1 MASMRVEPLRASFMP
16 ASGIVPRAAAGP
28 TDQVELSG
36 RRPGLPGA
44 SASEGALGGLAGAV
58 AALEGLK
65 SRGFEFQR
73 KRLVGSLG
81 WTPST
86 PLQAGQA
93 LLNKDPDDLR
103 VRAPEGAWL
112 PLRGPDDL
120 AVLTAFHAGEVSR
133 LPSPELAR
141 QLEQLERS
149 GQVFE
154 HEGQPVGSWGAYL
167 RLTSGVSVTSAGRS
181 LESGQDVAML
191 AYLLGQV
198 GPEALEQPELARG
211 LRMLQEEGYRSDA
224 LELYRARA
232 SEVPLSWHERELGSW
247 QVGQDPEAVCKAMKE
262 KRLCQARE
270 QVAPVVLR
278 PELLDAAARELDAL
292 PLATHPAYLD
302 WLGRLEHPAAAAR
315 LARQEPAAQDALRK
329 WLDAAVPRIVAQ
341 HTWAEKDG
349 VWDDSPGAPYKDN
362 QQSSLSLPVV
372 DLRHASECT
381 LSFRCQTQLEKG
393 RDWLVVEAS
402 ADGKS
407 WEALRQITDK
417 SNWTEHQVSLV
428 AYQGAPVHVRFR
440 LSSDSSVTQE
450 GVSLSHISLEGRPRF
465 EAAPRS
471 LFQQDRSQ
479 ERAAL
484 AAEVARLVAG
494 GLPIEPLQ
502 QLVAGTGS
510 VAEALRLGPIPPESV
525 ERVAHLAERLGNQ
538 AAAALAPFPG
548 EVDRMV
554 ASFQAAGRLTPTP
567 DDLSSVMAVYRE
579 LAQLPPESQEHVA
592 RLVQRTCPTWSK
604 EGGWHSIG
612 DGAWA
617 DSPGLYRH
625 GQNASLTTSV
635 LDLRHHSAPTVS
647 FRARHDLERNAD
659 NVLLEA
665 SRDGQQWE
673 GIAAFTGQS
682 DWAEHKLSLAPFGQG
697 MLQLRFRLKTDSSN
711 NGEGLE
717 LADFRVEARPTLQP
731 EAPPELVFSDQARSQ
746 RATLDQILELAR
758 QRDLEGLERVDRLS
772 QDLRPDQA
780 LRLFRL
786 QAPAESLSQAAV
798 AVGVEATA
806 ALFPE
811 VQSDSVQAFQ
821 LATQIANRLQQPELL
836 DRCLADSRALRGTSF
851 PEGLLESLHP
861 WQTEGWVRSEPGVW
875 ADNRIGR
882 YRSNA
887 NNSLTSPVISLA
899 GQQGARVRFDY
910 QCDLEKNSDFVRL
923 EVRPEGGKW
932 QPLQHYTGQVPQ
944 GTDDLDLSDL
954 GEGRVELRWRMTS
967 DSSSEGQ
974 GFKLRNLRVEDSTGQ
989 IFFSDRPEDLAPL
1002 RDELISRMDRPLEP
1016 LTELVKAHGLCAALA
1031 ITTLTDEPERH
1042 KELERLVAISGVS
1055 RSLQAWEEIGS
1066 MPLEA
1071 LQAEVDLRSECA
1083 RFRSLGVEPERLLE
1097 ALREASLDKAGT
1109 EALGKLRDGLG
1120 QAGWKPSGDWGR
1132 TLRGW
1137 SDSPAGNYRSNQNA
1151 ALESPP
1157 TWIPPGAK
1165 LSFEARY
1172 QFEKGPDR
1180 VHLQVLPEGKKDW
1193 EEKALY
1199 TGNGSGRQEV
1209 DLSAYGGQTVRL
1221 RFLLR
1226 TDSSSEYPGLD
1237 FWDLKMTDAGG
1248 ESYCLDEL
1256 GQRSVDG
1263 LLELAC
1269 TPELQLAER
1278 SRALQILSR
1287 VPAPLAAPAL
1297 RALSSFFENQEPE
1310 RALALVER
1318 LPEVVL
1324 DSAPEAAMDRLLES
1338 LGPRLREESEA
1349 VLVGGVR
1356 VRKR

>member
-1 MASMRVEPLRASFMP
+1 MP
-16 ASGIVPRAAAGP
+16 ALSHGPRAASGP

-44 SASEGALGGLAGAV
+44 TASEGALGGLAGAV

-81 WTPST
+81 WTAST

-120 AVLTAFHAGEVSR
+120 TVLTAFHAGEVSR
-133 LPSPELAR
+133 LPSPELAH

-167 RLTSGVSVTSAGRS
+167 RLTSGVSVSSAGKS
-181 LESGQDVAML
+181 LESGQDVAIL
-191 AYLLGQV
+191 AYLQGQV

-232 SEVPLSWHERELGSW
+232 PEVPLSWHERELGSW
-247 QVGQDPEAVCKAMKE
+247 QVGQDPDAVCKAMKE
-262 KRLCQARE
+262 KRLARARE
-270 QVAPVVLR
+270 QVNPVVRR
-278 PELLDAAARELDAL
+278 PELLDAAAVELDAL
-292 PLATHPAYLD
+292 PLASHPAYLD
-302 WLGRLEHPAAAAR
+302 WLGRLEHPTAAAR

-329 WLDAAVPRIVAQ
+329 WLDSAVPRIVPQ

-362 QQSSLSLPVV
+362 QQSSLTLPVV
-372 DLRHASECT
+372 NLSHTTDCT
-381 LSFRCQTQLEKG
+381 FSFRCLTQLEKG
-393 RDWLVVEAS
+393 RDWLALEAS
-402 ADGKS
+402 RDGKS
-407 WEALRQITDK
+407 WDALKQITDK
-417 SNWTEHQVSLV
+417 SDWTEHQVSLV
-428 AYQGAPVHVRFR
+428 AYQGAPVHLRFR
-440 LSSDSSVTQE
+440 LSSDSSVTHE
-450 GVSLSHISLEGRPRF
+450 GVNLSDFSLKGRPRF

-471 LFQQDRSQ
+471 LFQQDRSE

-484 AAEVARLVAG
+484 LAEVARLAVS
-494 GLPIEPLQ
+494 GLPTEPLQ
-502 QLVAGTGS
+502 KLVAAAGS
-510 VAEALRLGPIPPESV
+510 PAEALRLGPIPPESA
-525 ERVAHLAERLGNQ
+525 ERMAQLTERLGNQ

-548 EVDRMV
+548 EVDRVV
-554 ASFQAAGRLTPTP
+554 ASFQAACRLAPTP

-612 DGAWA
+612 DGVWA
-617 DSPGLYRH
+617 DSPGSYRN
-625 GQNASLTTSV
+625 GQNASLTTPV
-635 LDLRHHSAPTVS
+635 LDLRHYSAPTVS

-659 NVLLEA
+659 NVYLEA
-665 SRDGQQWE
+665 SLDGKSWE

-682 DWAEHKLSLAPFGQG
+682 DWAEHKLSLAAFGQG
-697 MLQLRFRLKTDSSN
+697 SLQLRFRLKTDSSN

-717 LADFRVEARPTLQP
+717 LADFRLEARPTLQP
-731 EAPPELVFSDQARSQ
+731 EAPPELVFSDQAQSH
-746 RATLDQILELAR
+746 RATLSQILELAR
-758 QRDLEGLERVDRLS
+758 QRDLEALERVDSLS

-786 QAPAESLSQAAV
+786 QAPAESLSQVAV
-798 AVGVEATA
+798 AVGVEAA
-806 ALFPE
+806 AGLFPHLE
-811 VQSDSVQAFQ
+811 SDSVQAFQ
-821 LATQIANRLQQPELL
+821 LAGQIANRLQQPELL
-836 DRCLADSRALRGTSF
+836 DRCLADSRALRGASF

-861 WQTEGWVRSEPGVW
+861 WQTDGWVRSEPGVW
-875 ADNRIGR
+875 ADNRVGR

-887 NNSLTSPVISLA
+887 KNSLTSPIISLA
-899 GQQGARVRFDY
+899 GQQGARVKFNY
-910 QCDLEKNSDFVRL
+910 QCDLEKDRDFVRL
-923 EVRPEGGKW
+923 EVRPEGGTW
-932 QPLQHYTGQVPQ
+932 QSLQHYTGQVPE
-944 GTDDLDLSDL
+944 GSEEVDL
-954 GEGRVELRWRMTS
+954 GDLGHGRVQLRWRMTS

-974 GFKLRNLRVEDSTGQ
+974 GFKLRNLRVEDTTGQ
-989 IFFSDRPEDLAPL
+989 VFFSDRPEDLSPL
-1002 RDELISRMDRPLEP
+1002 RDELMRRMDRPLEP
-1016 LTELVKAHGLCAALA
+1016 LGELVKAHGLCAALA
-1031 ITTLTDEPERH
+1031 ITTLTDEPERQR
-1042 KELERLVAISGVS
+1042 ELERLVALSGVS
-1055 RSLQAWEEIGS
+1055 KSLQAWEEIGS
-1066 MPLEA
+1066 LPLEA
-1071 LQAEVDLRSECA
+1071 LKAEVDLRNACA
-1083 RFRSLGVEPERLLE
+1083 RFRPLGVEPERLLE
-1097 ALREASLDKAGT
+1097 ALREADLDAAGT
-1109 EALGKLRDGLG
+1109 EALGKLRDDLG
-1120 QAGWKPSGDWGR
+1120 QAGWTPSGDWGR
-1132 TLRGW
+1132 TPRGW
-1137 SDSPAGNYRSNQNA
+1137 SDSPAGNYRSNQSA
-1151 ALESPP
+1151 ALQPPP
-1157 TWIPPGAK
+1157 TQIPPGAK

-1180 VHLQVLPEGKKDW
+1180 VHLQVLPDGKTDW

-1209 DLSAYGGQTVRL
+1209 DLSAYAGQTVRL

-1237 FWDLKMTDAGG
+1237 FWDLKMTDARG

-1269 TPELQLAER
+1269 TPELQPGER

-1287 VPAPLAAPAL
+1287 VPAPLTAQAL
-1297 RALSSFFENQEPE
+1297 RVLSSFFENQEPE

-1324 DSAPEAAMDRLLES
+1324 DSAPETALERLLDS